1 MTFSVAATVGAVATV
16 GGALIGAG
24 ASKSAANKQAA
35 AATRAAE
42 LQKAVADR
50 QLDFQREAYQK
61 QLEIQEPWRAAGVNA
76 LNRIEAR
83 EFNVPGE
90 FRATTGLPGEF
101 RAKTALPGAFT
112 GQVNMQAD
120 PGYQFRLSEGLKA
133 LDRQAAARGGL
144 ISGSALKGAQRY
156 GQDYASGE
164 YQNAYNRALTEYQSR
179 VAQSQMGYGREL
191 DAYNA
196 AMQRSNVGYGRELD
210 AYNAAMQRS
219 TTGYN
224 RLASLAGLGQ
234 TSVGQIGSA
243 ASAYGSNVGN
253 ILGQSGAA
261 QAAGIT
267 GAANAQAA
275 GTVGMANALTGGIS
289 SGINQY
295 YQNQLMNRLFS
306 SGNDTPATY
315 GWTDQ
320 YANDFMG
327 SYGQG

>member
-1 MTFSVAATVGAVATV
+1 MTFAVAATVGAVATV
-16 GGALIGAG
+16 GGALIGAS
-24 ASKSAANKQAA
+24 ASKSAANKQAN
-35 AATRAAE
+35 AATQAAQ
-42 LQKAVADR
+42 LQADMAQR

-90 FRATTGLPGEF
+90 FQ
-101 RAKTALPGAFT
+101 AKTALPGAFT

-144 ISGSALKGAQRY
+144 ISGSALKGAQRF
-156 GQDYASGE
+156 GQDYASQE
-164 YQNAYNRALTEYQSR
+164 YQNAYNRALTEYQSK
-179 VAQSQMGYGREL
+179 VAQSQM
-191 DAYNA
+191 
-196 AMQRSNVGYGRELD
+196 GYGRELD

-243 ASAYGSNVGN
+243 AGAYGSNVGN

-289 SGINQY
+289 SGISQY
-295 YQNQLMNRLFS
+295 YQNQLMNRLFNTS
-306 SGNDTPATY
+306 TY
-315 GWTDQ
+315 GSSPT
-320 YANDFMG
+320 G
-327 SYGQG
+327 SYMGPLSSIGVDYELG

>member
-1 MTFSVAATVGAVATV
+1 MTWGAVAVAGATV
-16 GGALIGAG
+16 AGAVVGSQ
-24 ASKSAANKQAA
+24 ASKSAAKTQANAATQAA
-35 AATRAAE
+35 
-42 LQKAVADR
+42 QVQADIAR
-50 QLDFQREAYQK
+50 EQLNFQRDVYLAQR
-61 QLEIQEPWRAAGVNA
+61 EIQEPWRAAGVNA

-90 FRATTGLPGEF
+90 FRAQ
-101 RAKTALPGAFT
+101 TALPGAFT

-144 ISGSALKGAQRY
+144 ISGSALKGAQRF
-156 GQDYASGE
+156 GQDYASQE

-179 VAQSQMGYGREL
+179 VQQSQI
-191 DAYNA
+191 
-196 AMQRSNVGYGRELD
+196 GYGRELD

-243 ASAYGSNVGN
+243 ASQYGQNVGN

-275 GTVGMANALTGGIS
+275 GMVGSANALTSGLS
-289 SGINQY
+289 SGISNY
-295 YQNQLMNRLFS
+295 YQGQFLNKLPNRTTSYIGPLS
-306 SGNDTPATY
+306 SIGVDY
-315 GWTDQ
+315 EL
-320 YANDFMG
+320 
-327 SYGQG
+327 S